1 MAKLR
6 VHPRIAWQVVAGE
19 VILLDLDNGRAIGL
33 NETGTFLWPLLGTQ
47 DEGDLLDAL
56 VREFEVDRDAAR
68 RDLDR
73 FVTLLREN
81 GFVLDAA

>member
-6 VHPRIAWQVVAGE
+6 VHPRVAWQVVAGE
-19 VILLDLDNGRAIGL
+19 AILLDLDNGRAIGL

-47 DEGDLLDAL
+47 DEGALLESL
-56 VREFEVDRDAAR
+56 VREFDVDRDGAG

-73 FVTLLREN
+73 FVTLLREH